1 MKREPRL
8 QFSDADLAEPK
19 LEKPIKR
26 VKKAEA
32 KADKAQAKIP
42 KKTVVKKER
51 GFDPTTGKVKTQ
63 LRFEEVDKK
72 KPPSKLTHAVQD
84 APVNFVLSQ
93 VHREVRQS
101 EDDNVG
107 VEAAHKVAQA
117 VESGGRLVQ
126 SAHRV
131 HQLKPY
137 RAAIRAEKK
146 LERANLDALQKKAEI
161 DSPTS
166 NPVSK
171 WQQKQAIKKQYAAAK
186 HNQAAQTTAKAAE
199 NTAKAAKKAAEKAE
213 KAGKYVWEHRRG
225 FAIAAAILLMLA
237 FLLNGLSSC
246 SVIMDGVGSGIAA
259 STYPSQDADML
270 GAEAQYCEME
280 AELQRYLD
288 TYESTHD
295 YDEYH
300 FDLDTIE
307 HDPYV
312 LISMITALHQGEW
325 TLDEVQGTL
334 QMLFDRQYILTE
346 DVVVE
351 TRYRTE
357 TDTWTDADG
366 NTHTE
371 TYRVPYDYYIC
382 NVKLENFNLSHVP
395 VYIMSQEQLSMYA
408 TYMSV
413 LGNRED
419 LFGDSPYVDKYI
431 TNPPA
436 DYDVNPEYL
445 NDEKFATLITEAEKY
460 LGYPYVWGGSNPD
473 TSFDCSGFVS
483 YVLTNSG
490 LVNTG
495 RLGAQGLYNIS
506 TPVSK
511 ANAQPGDLIFFVGTY
526 DTPGVSHV
534 GIYVGDGVMIHCGDP
549 IQYTSIN
556 SSYWQQHF
564 YAFGRPAY

>member
-19 LEKPIKR
+19 LEKTIKR
-26 VKKAEA
+26 VKKAAA

-51 GFDPTTGKVKTQ
+51 GFDPATGKVKTQ

-72 KPPSKLTHAVQD
+72 KPPSKLTHAVRD
-84 APVNFVLSQ
+84 APANFVLSQ

-107 VEAAHKVAQA
+107 VEAAHKVEQA

-126 SAHRV
+126 SAHRA

-186 HNQAAQTTAKAAE
+186 HNQTAQTTAKAAE

-246 SVIMDGVGSGIAA
+246 SVMMDGIGSGIAA

-270 GAEAQYCEME
+270 GAEAQYCAME

-445 NDEKFATLITEAEKY
+445 NDEKFAVLITEAEKY

>member
-51 GFDPTTGKVKTQ
+51 GFDPATGKVKTQ

-84 APVNFVLSQ
+84 TPANFVLSQ

-107 VEAAHKVAQA
+107 VEAAHKVEQA

-126 SAHRV
+126 SAHRA
-131 HQLKPY
+131 HQLKPF

-146 LERANLDALQKKAEI
+146 LEQANLDALQKKAEI

-246 SVIMDGVGSGIAA
+246 SVMMDGVGSGIAA

-270 GAEAQYCEME
+270 GAEAQYCAME

-288 TYESTHD
+288 TYESTRD

-366 NTHTE
+366 NTHTD
-371 TYRVPYDYYIC
+371 TYQVPYDYYIC
-382 NVKLENFNLSHVP
+382 TVTLENFNLSHVP
-395 VYIMSQEQLSMYA
+395 VYIMSEEQLGMYA
-408 TYMSV
+408 TYMAT
-413 LGNRED
+413 LGNRPD
-419 LFGDSPYVDKYI
+419 LFPGSGYIGKYVEGSY
-431 TNPPA
+431 T
-436 DYDVNPEYL
+436 DYDIPPEAL
-445 NDEKFATLITEAEKY
+445 DDEVFAAIIKEAEKY
-460 LGYPYVWGGSNPD
+460 LGYPYVWGGSSPS

-483 YVLTNSG
+483 WVINHSG
-490 LVNTG
+490 WDVG
-495 RLGAQGLYNIS
+495 RLGAQGLCNIC
-506 TPVSK
+506 TPVSS
-511 ANAQPGDLIFFVGTY
+511 ANVKPGDLVFFTGTY

-534 GIYVGDGVMIHCGDP
+534 GIYVGNNMMIHCGDP
-549 IQYTSIN
+549 ISYANLN
-556 SSYWQQHF
+556 SSYWQSHF
-564 YAFGRPAY
+564 YRYGRLP

>member
-26 VKKAEA
+26 VKKAAA

-51 GFDPTTGKVKTQ
+51 GFDSATGKVKTQ

-84 APVNFVLSQ
+84 APANFVLSQ

-107 VEAAHKVAQA
+107 VEAAHKVEQA

-126 SAHRV
+126 SAHRA

-137 RAAIRAEKK
+137 RAAIRAERK
-146 LERANLDALQKKAEI
+146 LEQANLDALQKKAEI

-186 HNQAAQTTAKAAE
+186 HNQAAQTTAKVAE
-199 NTAKAAKKAAEKAE
+199 NTAKTAKKAAEKAE
-213 KAGKYVWEHRRG
+213 EVGKYVWEHRRG

-270 GAEAQYCEME
+270 GAEAQYCAME

-366 NTHTE
+366 NTHTD
-371 TYRVPYDYYIC
+371 TYQVPYDYYIC
-382 NVKLENFNLSHVP
+382 TVTLENFNLSHVP
-395 VYIMSQEQLSMYA
+395 VYIMSEEQLGMYA
-408 TYMSV
+408 TYMAT
-413 LGNRED
+413 LGNRPD
-419 LFGDSPYVDKYI
+419 LFPGSGYIGKYVEGSY
-431 TNPPA
+431 T
-436 DYDVNPEYL
+436 DYDIPPEAL
-445 NDEKFATLITEAEKY
+445 DDEIFAAIIKEAEKY
-460 LGYPYVWGGSNPD
+460 LGYPYVWGGSSPS

-483 YVLTNSG
+483 WVINHSG
-490 LVNTG
+490 WDVG
-495 RLGAQGLYNIS
+495 RLGAQGLCNIC
-506 TPVSK
+506 TPVSS
-511 ANAQPGDLIFFVGTY
+511 ANVKPGDLVFFTGTY

-534 GIYVGDGVMIHCGDP
+534 GIYVGNNMMIHCGDP
-549 IQYTSIN
+549 ISYANLN
-556 SSYWQQHF
+556 SNYWQSHF
-564 YAFGRPAY
+564 YRYGRLP

>member
-51 GFDPTTGKVKTQ
+51 GFDPATGKVKTQ

-72 KPPSKLTHAVQD
+72 KPPSKLTHAVRD
-84 APVNFVLSQ
+84 APANFVLSQ

-107 VEAAHKVAQA
+107 VEAAHKVEQT

-126 SAHRV
+126 SAHRA

-246 SVIMDGVGSGIAA
+246 SVMMDGVGSGIAA

-312 LISMITALHQGEW
+312 LISIITALHQGEW

-366 NTHTE
+366 NTHTD
-371 TYRVPYDYYIC
+371 TYQVPYDYYIC
-382 NVKLENFNLSHVP
+382 TVTLENFNLSHVP
-395 VYIMSQEQLSMYA
+395 VYIMSEEQLGMYA
-408 TYMSV
+408 TYMAT
-413 LGNRED
+413 LGNRPD
-419 LFGDSPYVDKYI
+419 LFPGSGYIGKYVEGSY
-431 TNPPA
+431 T
-436 DYDVNPEYL
+436 DYDIPPEAL
-445 NDEKFATLITEAEKY
+445 DDEVFAAIIKEAEKY
-460 LGYPYVWGGSNPD
+460 LGYPYVWGGSSPS

-483 YVLTNSG
+483 WVINHSG
-490 LVNTG
+490 WDVG
-495 RLGAQGLYNIS
+495 RLGAQGLCNIC
-506 TPVSK
+506 TPVSS
-511 ANAQPGDLIFFVGTY
+511 ANVKPGDLVFFTGTY

-534 GIYVGDGVMIHCGDP
+534 GIYVGNNMMIHCGDP
-549 IQYTSIN
+549 ISYANLN
-556 SSYWQQHF
+556 SSYWQSHF
-564 YAFGRPAY
+564 YRYGRLP

>member
-26 VKKAEA
+26 VKKAEV

-42 KKTVVKKER
+42 KKPVAKKEL
-51 GFDPTTGKVKTQ
+51 GFNPATGKVKTQ

-84 APVNFVLSQ
+84 APANLILSQ
-93 VHREVRQS
+93 VHREIAQS

-107 VEAAHKVAQA
+107 VEAAHKMEEA

-126 SAHRV
+126 SAHRT

-146 LERANLDALQKKAEI
+146 LERANIDALQKKAEI

-259 STYPSQDADML
+259 STYPSQDTDML

-312 LISMITALHQGEW
+312 LISIITALHQGEW

-351 TRYRTE
+351 NRYRTE

-366 NTHTE
+366 NTHTD
-371 TYRVPYDYYIC
+371 TYQVPYDYYIC
-382 NVKLENFNLSHVP
+382 TVTLENFNLSHVP
-395 VYIMSQEQLSMYA
+395 VYIMSEEQFGMYA
-408 TYMSV
+408 TYMAT
-413 LGNRED
+413 LGNRPD
-419 LFGDSPYVDKYI
+419 LFPGSGYIGKYVEGSY
-431 TNPPA
+431 T
-436 DYDVNPEYL
+436 DYDIPPEAL
-445 NDEKFATLITEAEKY
+445 DDEVFAAIIKEAEKY
-460 LGYPYVWGGSNPD
+460 LGYPYVWGGSSPS

-483 YVLTNSG
+483 WVINHSG
-490 LVNTG
+490 WDVG
-495 RLGAQGLYNIS
+495 RLGAQGLCNIC
-506 TPVSK
+506 TPVSS
-511 ANAQPGDLIFFVGTY
+511 ANVKPGDLVFFTGTY

-534 GIYVGDGVMIHCGDP
+534 GIYVGNNMMIHCGDP
-549 IQYTSIN
+549 ISYANLN
-556 SSYWQQHF
+556 SNYWQSHF
-564 YAFGRPAY
+564 YRYGRLP

>member
-19 LEKPIKR
+19 LEKPIKQ
-26 VKKAEA
+26 VKKAAA

-51 GFDPTTGKVKTQ
+51 GFDPATGKVKTQ

-72 KPPSKLTHAVQD
+72 KPTSKLTHAVQD
-84 APVNFVLSQ
+84 APANFVLSQ

-107 VEAAHKVAQA
+107 VEAAHKVEQA

-126 SAHRV
+126 SAHRA

-146 LERANLDALQKKAEI
+146 LERANIDALQKKAEI
-161 DSPTS
+161 DRPTS

-270 GAEAQYCEME
+270 GAEAQYCAME

-346 DVVVE
+346 DVVAE

-366 NTHTE
+366 NTHTD
-371 TYRVPYDYYIC
+371 TYQVPYDYYIC
-382 NVKLENFNLSHVP
+382 TVTLENFNLSHVP
-395 VYIMSQEQLSMYA
+395 VYIMSEEQFGMYA
-408 TYMSV
+408 TYMAT
-413 LGNRED
+413 LGNRPD
-419 LFGDSPYVDKYI
+419 LFPGSGYIGKYVEGSY
-431 TNPPA
+431 T
-436 DYDVNPEYL
+436 DYDIPPEAL
-445 NDEKFATLITEAEKY
+445 DDEVFAAIIKEAEKY
-460 LGYPYVWGGSNPD
+460 LGYPYVWGGSSPS

-483 YVLTNSG
+483 WVINHSG
-490 LVNTG
+490 WDVG
-495 RLGAQGLYNIS
+495 RLGAQGLCNIC
-506 TPVSK
+506 TPVSS
-511 ANAQPGDLIFFVGTY
+511 ANVKPGDLVFFTGTY

-534 GIYVGDGVMIHCGDP
+534 GIYVGNNMMIHCGDP
-549 IQYTSIN
+549 ISYANLN
-556 SSYWQQHF
+556 SSYWQSHF
-564 YAFGRPAY
+564 YRYGRLP

>member
-51 GFDPTTGKVKTQ
+51 GFDPATGKVKTQ

-84 APVNFVLSQ
+84 APANLILSQ

-107 VEAAHKVAQA
+107 VEAAHKVEQA

-126 SAHRV
+126 SAHRA

-137 RAAIRAEKK
+137 RAAIRAERK
-146 LERANLDALQKKAEI
+146 LEQANLDALQKKAEI

-186 HNQAAQTTAKAAE
+186 HNQAAQTTAKVAE
-199 NTAKAAKKAAEKAE
+199 NTAKTAKKAAEKAE
-213 KAGKYVWEHRRG
+213 EVGKYVWEHRRG

-312 LISMITALHQGEW
+312 LISIITALHQGEW

-366 NTHTE
+366 NTHTD
-371 TYRVPYDYYIC
+371 TYQVPYDYYIC
-382 NVKLENFNLSHVP
+382 TVTLENFNLSHVP
-395 VYIMSQEQLSMYA
+395 VYIMSEEQLGMYA
-408 TYMSV
+408 TYMAT
-413 LGNRED
+413 LGNRPD
-419 LFGDSPYVDKYI
+419 LFPGSGYIGKYVEGSY
-431 TNPPA
+431 T
-436 DYDVNPEYL
+436 DYDIPPEAL
-445 NDEKFATLITEAEKY
+445 DDEVFAAIIKEAEKY
-460 LGYPYVWGGSNPD
+460 LGYPYVWGGSSPS

-483 YVLTNSG
+483 WVINHSG
-490 LVNTG
+490 WDVG
-495 RLGAQGLYNIS
+495 RLGAQGLCNICM
-506 TPVSK
+506 PVSS
-511 ANAQPGDLIFFVGTY
+511 ANVKPGDLVFFTGTY

-534 GIYVGDGVMIHCGDP
+534 GIYVGNNMMIHCGDP
-549 IQYTSIN
+549 ISYANLN
-556 SSYWQQHF
+556 SSYWQSHF
-564 YAFGRPAY
+564 YRYGRLP

>member
-51 GFDPTTGKVKTQ
+51 GFDPATGKVKTQ

-72 KPPSKLTHAVQD
+72 KSPSKLTHAVQD
-84 APVNFVLSQ
+84 TPANFVLSQ

-107 VEAAHKVAQA
+107 VEAAHKVEQA

-126 SAHRV
+126 SAHRA

-161 DSPTS
+161 DSPAS

-199 NTAKAAKKAAEKAE
+199 NTVKAAKKAAEKAE

-246 SVIMDGVGSGIAA
+246 SVMMDGVGSGIAA

-270 GAEAQYCEME
+270 GAEAQYCAME

-288 TYESTHD
+288 TYESTRD

-351 TRYRTE
+351 THYRTE

-366 NTHTE
+366 NTHTD
-371 TYRVPYDYYIC
+371 TYQVPYDYYIC
-382 NVKLENFNLSHVP
+382 TVTLENFNLSHVP
-395 VYIMSQEQLSMYA
+395 VYIMSEEQLGMYA
-408 TYMSV
+408 TYMAT
-413 LGNRED
+413 LGNRPD
-419 LFGDSPYVDKYI
+419 LFPGSGYIGKYVEGSY
-431 TNPPA
+431 T
-436 DYDVNPEYL
+436 DYDIPPEAL
-445 NDEKFATLITEAEKY
+445 DDEVFAAIIKEAEKY
-460 LGYPYVWGGSNPD
+460 LGYPYVWGGSSPS

-483 YVLTNSG
+483 WVINHSG
-490 LVNTG
+490 WDVG
-495 RLGAQGLYNIS
+495 RLGAQGLCNIC
-506 TPVSK
+506 TPVSS
-511 ANAQPGDLIFFVGTY
+511 ANVKPGDLVFFTGTY

-534 GIYVGDGVMIHCGDP
+534 GIYVGNNMMIHCGDP
-549 IQYTSIN
+549 ISYANLN
-556 SSYWQQHF
+556 SSYWQSHF
-564 YAFGRPAY
+564 YRYGRLP

>member
-8 QFSDADLAEPK
+8 QFSDANLAEPK

-32 KADKAQAKIP
+32 RADKAQAKIP

-51 GFDPTTGKVKTQ
+51 GFDPATGKVKTQ

-84 APVNFVLSQ
+84 APANFVLSQ

-107 VEAAHKVAQA
+107 VEAAHKVEQA

-126 SAHRV
+126 SAHRA

-199 NTAKAAKKAAEKAE
+199 NTARAAKKAAEKAE

-312 LISMITALHQGEW
+312 LISIITALHQGEW

-357 TDTWTDADG
+357 TDTWTDEDG
-366 NTHTE
+366 NTHTD
-371 TYRVPYDYYIC
+371 TYQVPYDYYIC
-382 NVKLENFNLSHVP
+382 TVTLENFNLSHVP
-395 VYIMSQEQLSMYA
+395 VYIMSEEQLGMYA
-408 TYMSV
+408 TYMAT
-413 LGNRED
+413 LGNRPD
-419 LFGDSPYVDKYI
+419 LFPGSDYIGKYVEGSY
-431 TNPPA
+431 T
-436 DYDVNPEYL
+436 DYDIPPEAL
-445 NDEKFATLITEAEKY
+445 DDEVFAAIIKEAEKY
-460 LGYPYVWGGSNPD
+460 LGYPYVWGGSSPS

-483 YVLTNSG
+483 WVINHSG
-490 LVNTG
+490 WDVG
-495 RLGAQGLYNIS
+495 RLGAQGLCNIC
-506 TPVSK
+506 TPVSS
-511 ANAQPGDLIFFVGTY
+511 ANVKPGDLVFFTGTY

-534 GIYVGDGVMIHCGDP
+534 GIYVGNNMMIHCGDP
-549 IQYTSIN
+549 ISYANLN
-556 SSYWQQHF
+556 SSYWQSHF
-564 YAFGRPAY
+564 YRYGRLP

>member
-26 VKKAEA
+26 VKKAAA

-51 GFDPTTGKVKTQ
+51 GFDPATGKVKTQ

-72 KPPSKLTHAVQD
+72 KPPSKLTHAVRD
-84 APVNFVLSQ
+84 APANFVLSQ

-107 VEAAHKVAQA
+107 VEAAHKVEQA

-126 SAHRV
+126 SAHRA

-246 SVIMDGVGSGIAA
+246 SVMMDGVGSGIAA

-280 AELQRYLD
+280 AELQCYLD

-312 LISMITALHQGEW
+312 LISIITALHQGEW

-366 NTHTE
+366 NTHTD
-371 TYRVPYDYYIC
+371 TYQVPYDYYIC
-382 NVKLENFNLSHVP
+382 TVTLENFNLSHVP
-395 VYIMSQEQLSMYA
+395 VYIMSEEQLGMYA
-408 TYMSV
+408 TYMAT
-413 LGNRED
+413 LGNRPD
-419 LFGDSPYVDKYI
+419 LFPGSGYIGKYVEGSY
-431 TNPPA
+431 T
-436 DYDVNPEYL
+436 DYDIPPEAL
-445 NDEKFATLITEAEKY
+445 DDEVFAAIIKEAEKY
-460 LGYPYVWGGSNPD
+460 LGYPYVWGGSSPS

-483 YVLTNSG
+483 WVINHSG
-490 LVNTG
+490 WDVG
-495 RLGAQGLYNIS
+495 RLGAQGLCNIC
-506 TPVSK
+506 TPVSS
-511 ANAQPGDLIFFVGTY
+511 ANVKPGDLVFFTGTY

-534 GIYVGDGVMIHCGDP
+534 GIYVGNNMMIHCGDP
-549 IQYTSIN
+549 ISYANLN
-556 SSYWQQHF
+556 SNYWQSHF
-564 YAFGRPAY
+564 YRYGRLP

>member
-51 GFDPTTGKVKTQ
+51 GFDPATGKVKTQ

-84 APVNFVLSQ
+84 APANLILSQ

-107 VEAAHKVAQA
+107 VEAAHKVEQA

-126 SAHRV
+126 SAHRA

-246 SVIMDGVGSGIAA
+246 SVMMDGVGSGIAA

-270 GAEAQYCEME
+270 GAEAQYCAME

-312 LISMITALHQGEW
+312 LISIITALHQGEW

-334 QMLFDRQYILTE
+334 QMLFDRQYILAE

-366 NTHTE
+366 NTHTD
-371 TYRVPYDYYIC
+371 TYQVPYDYYIC
-382 NVKLENFNLSHVP
+382 TVTLENFNLSHVP
-395 VYIMSQEQLSMYA
+395 VYIMSEEQLGMYA
-408 TYMSV
+408 TYMAT
-413 LGNRED
+413 LGNRPD
-419 LFGDSPYVDKYI
+419 LFPGSGYIGKYVEGSY
-431 TNPPA
+431 T
-436 DYDVNPEYL
+436 DYDIPPEAL
-445 NDEKFATLITEAEKY
+445 DDEVFAAIIKEAEKY
-460 LGYPYVWGGSNPD
+460 LGYPYVWGGSSPS

-483 YVLTNSG
+483 WVINHSG
-490 LVNTG
+490 WDVG
-495 RLGAQGLYNIS
+495 RLGAQGLCNIC
-506 TPVSK
+506 TPVSS
-511 ANAQPGDLIFFVGTY
+511 ANVKPGDLVFFTGTY

-534 GIYVGDGVMIHCGDP
+534 GIYVGNNMMIHCGDP
-549 IQYTSIN
+549 ISYANLN
-556 SSYWQQHF
+556 SNYWQSHF
-564 YAFGRPAY
+564 YRYGRLP

>member
-51 GFDPTTGKVKTQ
+51 GFDPATGKVKTQ

-84 APVNFVLSQ
+84 APANFVLSQ

-107 VEAAHKVAQA
+107 VEAAHKMEQA
-117 VESGGRLVQ
+117 VEGGGRLVQ
-126 SAHRV
+126 SAHRA

-199 NTAKAAKKAAEKAE
+199 NTVKAAKKAAEKAE

-366 NTHTE
+366 NTHTD
-371 TYRVPYDYYIC
+371 TYQVPYDYYIC
-382 NVKLENFNLSHVP
+382 TVTLENFNLSHVP
-395 VYIMSQEQLSMYA
+395 VYIMSEEQLGMYA
-408 TYMSV
+408 TYMAT
-413 LGNRED
+413 LGNRPD
-419 LFGDSPYVDKYI
+419 LFPGSGYIGKYVEGSY
-431 TNPPA
+431 T
-436 DYDVNPEYL
+436 DYDIPPEAL
-445 NDEKFATLITEAEKY
+445 DDEVFAAIIKEAEKY
-460 LGYPYVWGGSNPD
+460 LGYPYVWGGSSPS

-483 YVLTNSG
+483 WVINHSG
-490 LVNTG
+490 WDVG
-495 RLGAQGLYNIS
+495 RLGAQGLCNIC
-506 TPVSK
+506 TPVPS
-511 ANAQPGDLIFFVGTY
+511 ANVKPGDLVFFTGTY

-534 GIYVGDGVMIHCGDP
+534 GIYVGNNMMIHCGDP
-549 IQYTSIN
+549 ISYTNLN
-556 SSYWQQHF
+556 SSYWQSHF
-564 YAFGRPAY
+564 YRYGRLP

>member
-19 LEKPIKR
+19 LEKPIKQ
-26 VKKAEA
+26 VKKAAA

-51 GFDPTTGKVKTQ
+51 GFDPATGKVKTE

-84 APVNFVLSQ
+84 APANFVLSQ

-107 VEAAHKVAQA
+107 VEAAHKVEQA

-126 SAHRV
+126 SAHRA

-270 GAEAQYCEME
+270 GAETQYCEME
-280 AELQRYLD
+280 AELQCYLD

-312 LISMITALHQGEW
+312 LISIITALHQGEW
-325 TLDEVQGTL
+325 TLDEVHGTL

-366 NTHTE
+366 NTHTD
-371 TYRVPYDYYIC
+371 TYQVPYDYYIC
-382 NVKLENFNLSHVP
+382 TVTLENFNLSHVP
-395 VYIMSQEQLSMYA
+395 VYIMSEEQLGMYA
-408 TYMSV
+408 TYMAT
-413 LGNRED
+413 LGNRPD
-419 LFGDSPYVDKYI
+419 LFPGSGYIGKYVEGSY
-431 TNPPA
+431 T
-436 DYDVNPEYL
+436 DYDIPPEAL
-445 NDEKFATLITEAEKY
+445 DDEVFAAIIKEAEKY
-460 LGYPYVWGGSNPD
+460 LGYPYVWGGSSPS

-483 YVLTNSG
+483 WVINHSG
-490 LVNTG
+490 WDVG
-495 RLGAQGLYNIS
+495 RLGAQGLCNIC
-506 TPVSK
+506 TPVSS
-511 ANAQPGDLIFFVGTY
+511 ANVKPGDLVFFTGTY

-534 GIYVGDGVMIHCGDP
+534 GIYVGNNMMIHCGDP
-549 IQYTSIN
+549 ISYANLN
-556 SSYWQQHF
+556 SNYWQSHF
-564 YAFGRPAY
+564 YRYGRLP

>member
-42 KKTVVKKER
+42 KKTMVKKER
-51 GFDPTTGKVKTQ
+51 GFDPATGKVKTQ

-84 APVNFVLSQ
+84 APANLILSQ

-107 VEAAHKVAQA
+107 VEAAHKVEQA

-126 SAHRV
+126 SANRA

-146 LERANLDALQKKAEI
+146 LERANLDALQKNAEI

-288 TYESTHD
+288 TYESTHN

-312 LISMITALHQGEW
+312 LISIITALHQGEW

-366 NTHTE
+366 NTHTD
-371 TYRVPYDYYIC
+371 TYQVPYDYYIC
-382 NVKLENFNLSHVP
+382 TVTLENFNLSHVP
-395 VYIMSQEQLSMYA
+395 VYIMSEEQLGMYA
-408 TYMSV
+408 TYMAT
-413 LGNRED
+413 LGNRPD
-419 LFGDSPYVDKYI
+419 LFPGSGYIGKYVEGSY
-431 TNPPA
+431 T
-436 DYDVNPEYL
+436 DYDIPPEAL
-445 NDEKFATLITEAEKY
+445 DDEVFDAIIKEAEKY
-460 LGYPYVWGGSNPD
+460 LGYPYVWGGSSPS

-483 YVLTNSG
+483 WVINHSG
-490 LVNTG
+490 WDVG
-495 RLGAQGLYNIS
+495 RLGAQGLCNIC
-506 TPVSK
+506 TPVSS
-511 ANAQPGDLIFFVGTY
+511 ANVKPGDLVFFTGTY

-534 GIYVGDGVMIHCGDP
+534 GIYVGNNMMIHCGDP
-549 IQYTSIN
+549 ISYANLN
-556 SSYWQQHF
+556 SSYWQSHF
-564 YAFGRPAY
+564 YRYGRLP

>member
-51 GFDPTTGKVKTQ
+51 GFDPATGKVKTQ

-84 APVNFVLSQ
+84 APANLVLSQ

-107 VEAAHKVAQA
+107 VEAAHKVEQA

-126 SAHRV
+126 SAHRA

-270 GAEAQYCEME
+270 SAEAQYCAME
-280 AELQRYLD
+280 AELQHYLD

-312 LISMITALHQGEW
+312 LISIITALHQGEW

-351 TRYRTE
+351 THYRTE

-366 NTHTE
+366 NTHTD
-371 TYRVPYDYYIC
+371 TYQVPYDYYIC
-382 NVKLENFNLSHVP
+382 TVTLENFNLSHVP
-395 VYIMSQEQLSMYA
+395 VYIMSEEQLGMYA
-408 TYMSV
+408 TYMAT
-413 LGNRED
+413 LGNRPD
-419 LFGDSPYVDKYI
+419 LFPGSGYIGKYVEGSY
-431 TNPPA
+431 T
-436 DYDVNPEYL
+436 DYDIPPEVL
-445 NDEKFATLITEAEKY
+445 DDEVFAAIIKEAEKY
-460 LGYPYVWGGSNPD
+460 LGYPYVWGGSSPS

-483 YVLTNSG
+483 WVINHSG
-490 LVNTG
+490 WDVG
-495 RLGAQGLYNIS
+495 RLGAQGLCNIC
-506 TPVSK
+506 TPVPS
-511 ANAQPGDLIFFVGTY
+511 ANVKPGDLVFFTGTY

-534 GIYVGDGVMIHCGDP
+534 GIYVGNNMMIHCGDP
-549 IQYTSIN
+549 ISYANLN
-556 SSYWQQHF
+556 SNYWQSHF
-564 YAFGRPAY
+564 YRYGRLP

>member
-26 VKKAEA
+26 VKKAAA

-51 GFDPTTGKVKTQ
+51 GFDSATGKVKTQ

-84 APVNFVLSQ
+84 APANLILSQ

-107 VEAAHKVAQA
+107 VEAAHKVEQA

-126 SAHRV
+126 SAHRA

-259 STYPSQDADML
+259 STYPSQDTDML

-366 NTHTE
+366 NTHTD
-371 TYRVPYDYYIC
+371 TYQVPYDYYIC
-382 NVKLENFNLSHVP
+382 TVTLENFNLSHVP
-395 VYIMSQEQLSMYA
+395 VYIMSEEQLGMYA
-408 TYMSV
+408 TYMAT
-413 LGNRED
+413 LGNRPD
-419 LFGDSPYVDKYI
+419 LFPGSGYIGKYVEGSY
-431 TNPPA
+431 T
-436 DYDVNPEYL
+436 DYDIPPEAL
-445 NDEKFATLITEAEKY
+445 DDEVFAAIIKEAEKY
-460 LGYPYVWGGSNPD
+460 LGYPYVWGGSSPS

-483 YVLTNSG
+483 WVINHSG
-490 LVNTG
+490 WDVG
-495 RLGAQGLYNIS
+495 RLGAQGLCNIC
-506 TPVSK
+506 TPVSS
-511 ANAQPGDLIFFVGTY
+511 ANVKPGDLVFFTGTY

-534 GIYVGDGVMIHCGDP
+534 GIYVGNNIMIHCGDP
-549 IQYTSIN
+549 ISYANLN
-556 SSYWQQHF
+556 SNYWQSHF
-564 YAFGRPAY
+564 YRYGRLP

>member
-51 GFDPTTGKVKTQ
+51 GFDPATGKVKTQ

-72 KPPSKLTHAVQD
+72 KPPSKLTHAVRD
-84 APVNFVLSQ
+84 APANLVLSQ
-93 VHREVRQS
+93 VHREVAQS

-107 VEAAHKVAQA
+107 VEAAHKVEQT

-126 SAHRV
+126 SAHRA

-137 RAAIRAEKK
+137 RAAIRAERK
-146 LERANLDALQKKAEI
+146 LERANIDALQKKAEI

-366 NTHTE
+366 NTHTD
-371 TYRVPYDYYIC
+371 TYQVPYDYYIC
-382 NVKLENFNLSHVP
+382 TVTLENFNLSHVP
-395 VYIMSQEQLSMYA
+395 VYIMSEEQLGMYA
-408 TYMSV
+408 TYMAT
-413 LGNRED
+413 LGNRPD
-419 LFGDSPYVDKYI
+419 LFPGSGYIGKYVEGSY
-431 TNPPA
+431 T
-436 DYDVNPEYL
+436 DYDIPPEAL
-445 NDEKFATLITEAEKY
+445 DDETFATIIKEAEKY
-460 LGYPYVWGGSNPD
+460 LGYPYVWGGSSPS

-483 YVLTNSG
+483 WVINHSG
-490 LVNTG
+490 WDVG
-495 RLGAQGLYNIS
+495 RLGAQGLCNIC
-506 TPVSK
+506 TPVSS
-511 ANAQPGDLIFFVGTY
+511 ANVKPGDLVFFTGTY

-534 GIYVGDGVMIHCGDP
+534 GIYVGNNMMIHCGDP
-549 IQYTSIN
+549 ISYANLN
-556 SSYWQQHF
+556 SS
-564 YAFGRPAY
+564 

>member
-26 VKKAEA
+26 VKKAAA

-51 GFDPTTGKVKTQ
+51 GFDPATGKVKTQ

-84 APVNFVLSQ
+84 APANLILSQ

-107 VEAAHKVAQA
+107 VEAAHKVEQA

-126 SAHRV
+126 SAHRA

-137 RAAIRAEKK
+137 RAAIRAERK
-146 LERANLDALQKKAEI
+146 LEQANLDALQKKAEI

-186 HNQAAQTTAKAAE
+186 HNQAAQTTAKVAE
-199 NTAKAAKKAAEKAE
+199 NTAKTAKKAAEKAE
-213 KAGKYVWEHRRG
+213 EVGKYVWEHRRG

-366 NTHTE
+366 NTHTD
-371 TYRVPYDYYIC
+371 TYQVPYDYYIC
-382 NVKLENFNLSHVP
+382 TVTLENFNLSHVP
-395 VYIMSQEQLSMYA
+395 VYIMSEEQLGMYA
-408 TYMSV
+408 TYMAT
-413 LGNRED
+413 LGNRPD
-419 LFGDSPYVDKYI
+419 LFPGSGYIGKYVEGSY
-431 TNPPA
+431 T
-436 DYDVNPEYL
+436 DYDIPPEAL
-445 NDEKFATLITEAEKY
+445 DDEVFAAIIKEAEKY
-460 LGYPYVWGGSNPD
+460 LGYPYVWGGSSPS

-483 YVLTNSG
+483 WVINHSG
-490 LVNTG
+490 WDVG
-495 RLGAQGLYNIS
+495 RLGAQGLCNIC
-506 TPVSK
+506 TPVSS
-511 ANAQPGDLIFFVGTY
+511 ANVKPGDLVFFTGTY

-534 GIYVGDGVMIHCGDP
+534 GIYVGNNMMIHCGDP
-549 IQYTSIN
+549 ISYANLN
-556 SSYWQQHF
+556 SNYWQSHF
-564 YAFGRPAY
+564 YRYGRLP

>member
-51 GFDPTTGKVKTQ
+51 GFDPATGKVKTQ

-84 APVNFVLSQ
+84 APASFVLSQ

-107 VEAAHKVAQA
+107 VEAAHKVEQA

-126 SAHRV
+126 SAHRA

-366 NTHTE
+366 NTHTD
-371 TYRVPYDYYIC
+371 TYQVPYDYYIC
-382 NVKLENFNLSHVP
+382 TVTLENFNLSHVP
-395 VYIMSQEQLSMYA
+395 VYIMSEEQLGMYA
-408 TYMSV
+408 TYMAT
-413 LGNRED
+413 LGNRPD
-419 LFGDSPYVDKYI
+419 LFPSSGYIGKYVEGSY
-431 TNPPA
+431 T
-436 DYDVNPEYL
+436 DYDIPPEAL
-445 NDEKFATLITEAEKY
+445 DDEVFAAIIKEAEKY
-460 LGYPYVWGGSNPD
+460 LGYPYVWGGSSPS

-483 YVLTNSG
+483 WVINHSG
-490 LVNTG
+490 WDVG
-495 RLGAQGLYNIS
+495 RLGAQGLCNIC
-506 TPVSK
+506 TPVSS
-511 ANAQPGDLIFFVGTY
+511 ANVKPGDLVFFTGTY

-534 GIYVGDGVMIHCGDP
+534 GIYVGNNMMIHCGDP
-549 IQYTSIN
+549 ISYANLN
-556 SSYWQQHF
+556 SSYWQSHF
-564 YAFGRPAY
+564 YRYGRLP

>member
-32 KADKAQAKIP
+32 KADKAQEKIP

-51 GFDPTTGKVKTQ
+51 GFDPATGKVKTQ

-84 APVNFVLSQ
+84 APANLILSQ

-107 VEAAHKVAQA
+107 VEAAHKVEQA

-126 SAHRV
+126 SANRA

-146 LERANLDALQKKAEI
+146 LERANLDALQKNAEI

-288 TYESTHD
+288 TYESTHN

-366 NTHTE
+366 NTHTD
-371 TYRVPYDYYIC
+371 TYQVPYDYYIC
-382 NVKLENFNLSHVP
+382 TVTLENFNLSHVP
-395 VYIMSQEQLSMYA
+395 VYIMSEEQLGMYA
-408 TYMSV
+408 TYMAT
-413 LGNRED
+413 LGNRPD
-419 LFGDSPYVDKYI
+419 LFPGSGYIGKYVEGSY
-431 TNPPA
+431 T
-436 DYDVNPEYL
+436 DYDIPPEAL
-445 NDEKFATLITEAEKY
+445 DDEVFAAIIKEAEKY
-460 LGYPYVWGGSNPD
+460 LGYPYVWGGSSPS

-483 YVLTNSG
+483 WVINHSG
-490 LVNTG
+490 WDVG
-495 RLGAQGLYNIS
+495 RLGAQGLCNIC
-506 TPVSK
+506 TPVSS
-511 ANAQPGDLIFFVGTY
+511 ANVKPGDLVFFTGTY

-534 GIYVGDGVMIHCGDP
+534 GIYVGNNMMIHCGDP
-549 IQYTSIN
+549 ISYANLN
-556 SSYWQQHF
+556 SNYWQSHF
-564 YAFGRPAY
+564 YRYGRLP

>member
-51 GFDPTTGKVKTQ
+51 GFDPATGKVKTQ

-84 APVNFVLSQ
+84 APANFVLSQ

-107 VEAAHKVAQA
+107 VEAAHKVEQA

-126 SAHRV
+126 SAHRA

-270 GAEAQYCEME
+270 GAETQYCEME

-366 NTHTE
+366 NTHTD
-371 TYRVPYDYYIC
+371 TYQVPYDYYIC
-382 NVKLENFNLSHVP
+382 TVTLENFNLSHVP
-395 VYIMSQEQLSMYA
+395 VYIMSEEQLGMYA
-408 TYMSV
+408 TYMAT
-413 LGNRED
+413 LGNRPD
-419 LFGDSPYVDKYI
+419 LFPGSGYIGKYVEGSYTDYAI
-431 TNPPA
+431 PPEA
-436 DYDVNPEYL
+436 LD
-445 NDEKFATLITEAEKY
+445 DEVFAAIIKEAEKY
-460 LGYPYVWGGSNPD
+460 LGYPYVWGGSSPS

-483 YVLTNSG
+483 WVINHSG
-490 LVNTG
+490 WDVG
-495 RLGAQGLYNIS
+495 RLGAQGLCNIC
-506 TPVSK
+506 TPVPS
-511 ANAQPGDLIFFVGTY
+511 ANVKPGDLVFFTGTY

-534 GIYVGDGVMIHCGDP
+534 GIYVGNNMMIHCGDP
-549 IQYTSIN
+549 ISYANLN
-556 SSYWQQHF
+556 SSYWQSHF
-564 YAFGRPAY
+564 YRYGRLP

>member
-51 GFDPTTGKVKTQ
+51 GFDPATGKVKTQ

-84 APVNFVLSQ
+84 APANLILSQ

-107 VEAAHKVAQA
+107 VEAAHKVEQA

-126 SAHRV
+126 SAHRA

-137 RAAIRAEKK
+137 RAAIRAERK
-146 LERANLDALQKKAEI
+146 LEQANLDALQKKAEI

-186 HNQAAQTTAKAAE
+186 HNQAAQTTAKVAE
-199 NTAKAAKKAAEKAE
+199 NTAKTAKKAAEKAE
-213 KAGKYVWEHRRG
+213 EVGKYVWEHRRG

-270 GAEAQYCEME
+270 SAEAQYCAME
-280 AELQRYLD
+280 AELQHYLD

-366 NTHTE
+366 NTHTD
-371 TYRVPYDYYIC
+371 TYQVPYDYYIC
-382 NVKLENFNLSHVP
+382 TVTLENFNLSHVP
-395 VYIMSQEQLSMYA
+395 VYIMSEEQLGMYA
-408 TYMSV
+408 TYMAT
-413 LGNRED
+413 LGNRPD
-419 LFGDSPYVDKYI
+419 LFPGSGYIGKYVEGSY
-431 TNPPA
+431 T
-436 DYDVNPEYL
+436 DYDIPPEAL
-445 NDEKFATLITEAEKY
+445 DDEVFAAIIKEAEKY
-460 LGYPYVWGGSNPD
+460 LGYPYVWGGSSPS

-483 YVLTNSG
+483 WVINHSG
-490 LVNTG
+490 WDVG
-495 RLGAQGLYNIS
+495 RLGAQGLCNIC
-506 TPVSK
+506 TPVPS
-511 ANAQPGDLIFFVGTY
+511 ANVKPGDLVFFTGTY

-534 GIYVGDGVMIHCGDP
+534 GIYVGNNMMIHCGDP
-549 IQYTSIN
+549 ISYANLN
-556 SSYWQQHF
+556 SSYWQSHF
-564 YAFGRPAY
+564 YRYGRLP

>member
-26 VKKAEA
+26 VKKAA
-32 KADKAQAKIP
+32 ARADKAQAKIP

-51 GFDPTTGKVKTQ
+51 GFDPATGKVKTQ

-84 APVNFVLSQ
+84 APANFVLSQ

-107 VEAAHKVAQA
+107 VEAAHKIEQA

-126 SAHRV
+126 SAHRA

-259 STYPSQDADML
+259 STYPSQDTDML

-312 LISMITALHQGEW
+312 LISIITALHQGEW

-366 NTHTE
+366 NTHTD
-371 TYRVPYDYYIC
+371 TYQVPYDYYIC
-382 NVKLENFNLSHVP
+382 TVTLENFNLSHVP
-395 VYIMSQEQLSMYA
+395 VYIMSEEQLGMYA
-408 TYMSV
+408 TYMAT
-413 LGNRED
+413 LGNRPD
-419 LFGDSPYVDKYI
+419 LFPGSGYIGKYVEGSY
-431 TNPPA
+431 T
-436 DYDVNPEYL
+436 DYDIPPEAL
-445 NDEKFATLITEAEKY
+445 DDEVFAAIIKEAEKY
-460 LGYPYVWGGSNPD
+460 LGYPYVWGGSSPS

-483 YVLTNSG
+483 WVINHSG
-490 LVNTG
+490 WDVG
-495 RLGAQGLYNIS
+495 RLGAQGLCNIC
-506 TPVSK
+506 TPVPS
-511 ANAQPGDLIFFVGTY
+511 ANVKPGDLVFFTGTY

-534 GIYVGDGVMIHCGDP
+534 GIYVGNNMMIHCGDP
-549 IQYTSIN
+549 ISYANLN
-556 SSYWQQHF
+556 SSYWQSHF
-564 YAFGRPAY
+564 YRYGRLP

>member
-26 VKKAEA
+26 VKKAA
-32 KADKAQAKIP
+32 ARADKAQAKIP

-51 GFDPTTGKVKTQ
+51 GFDPATGKVKTQ

-72 KPPSKLTHAVQD
+72 KPTSKLTHAVQD
-84 APVNFVLSQ
+84 APANFVLSQ

-107 VEAAHKVAQA
+107 VEAAHKVEQA

-126 SAHRV
+126 SAHRA

-137 RAAIRAEKK
+137 RAAIRAERK
-146 LERANLDALQKKAEI
+146 LEQANLDALQKKAEI

-199 NTAKAAKKAAEKAE
+199 NTVKAAKKAAEKAE

-246 SVIMDGVGSGIAA
+246 SVMMDGVGSGIAA
-259 STYPSQDADML
+259 STYPSQDTDML

-312 LISMITALHQGEW
+312 LISIITALHQGEW

-366 NTHTE
+366 NTHTD
-371 TYRVPYDYYIC
+371 TYQVPYDYYIC
-382 NVKLENFNLSHVP
+382 TVTLENFNLSHVP
-395 VYIMSQEQLSMYA
+395 VYIMSEEQLGMYA
-408 TYMSV
+408 TYMAT
-413 LGNRED
+413 LGNRPD
-419 LFGDSPYVDKYI
+419 LFPGSGYIGKYVEGSY
-431 TNPPA
+431 T
-436 DYDVNPEYL
+436 DYDIPPEAL
-445 NDEKFATLITEAEKY
+445 DDEVFAAIIKEAEKY
-460 LGYPYVWGGSNPD
+460 LGYPYVWGGSSPF

-483 YVLTNSG
+483 WVINHSG
-490 LVNTG
+490 WDVG
-495 RLGAQGLYNIS
+495 RLGAQGLCNIC
-506 TPVSK
+506 TPVSS
-511 ANAQPGDLIFFVGTY
+511 ANVKPGDLVFFTGTY

-534 GIYVGDGVMIHCGDP
+534 GIYVGNNMMIHCGDP
-549 IQYTSIN
+549 ISYANLN
-556 SSYWQQHF
+556 SSYWQSHF
-564 YAFGRPAY
+564 YRYGRLP

>member
-51 GFDPTTGKVKTQ
+51 GFDPATGKVKTQ

-84 APVNFVLSQ
+84 APANFVLSQ

-107 VEAAHKVAQA
+107 VEAAHKVEQA

-126 SAHRV
+126 SAHRA

-137 RAAIRAEKK
+137 RAAIRAERK
-146 LERANLDALQKKAEI
+146 LEQANLDALQKKAEI

-312 LISMITALHQGEW
+312 LISIITALHQGEW

-366 NTHTE
+366 NTHTD
-371 TYRVPYDYYIC
+371 TYQVPYDYYIC
-382 NVKLENFNLSHVP
+382 TVTLENFNLSHVP
-395 VYIMSQEQLSMYA
+395 VYIMSEEQLGMYA
-408 TYMSV
+408 TYMAT
-413 LGNRED
+413 LGNRPD
-419 LFGDSPYVDKYI
+419 LFPGSGYIGKYVEGSY
-431 TNPPA
+431 T
-436 DYDVNPEYL
+436 DYDIPPEAL
-445 NDEKFATLITEAEKY
+445 DDEVFAAIIKEAEKY
-460 LGYPYVWGGSNPD
+460 LGYPYVWGGSSPS

-483 YVLTNSG
+483 WVINHSG
-490 LVNTG
+490 WDVG
-495 RLGAQGLYNIS
+495 RLGAQGLCNIC
-506 TPVSK
+506 TPVSS
-511 ANAQPGDLIFFVGTY
+511 ANVKPGDLVFFTGTY

-534 GIYVGDGVMIHCGDP
+534 GIYVGNNMMIHCGDP
-549 IQYTSIN
+549 ISYANLN
-556 SSYWQQHF
+556 SSYWQSHF
-564 YAFGRPAY
+564 YRYGRLP

>member
-8 QFSDADLAEPK
+8 QFSDAVLAEPK

-51 GFDPTTGKVKTQ
+51 GFDPATGKVKTQ

-84 APVNFVLSQ
+84 APANFVLSQ

-107 VEAAHKVAQA
+107 VEAAHKVEQA

-126 SAHRV
+126 SAHRA

-288 TYESTHD
+288 TYESTHN

-366 NTHTE
+366 NTHTD
-371 TYRVPYDYYIC
+371 TYQVPYDYYIC
-382 NVKLENFNLSHVP
+382 TITLENFNLSHVP
-395 VYIMSQEQLSMYA
+395 VYIMSEEQLGMYA
-408 TYMSV
+408 TYMAT
-413 LGNRED
+413 LGNRPD
-419 LFGDSPYVDKYI
+419 LFPGSGYIGKYVEGSY
-431 TNPPA
+431 T
-436 DYDVNPEYL
+436 DYDIPPEAL
-445 NDEKFATLITEAEKY
+445 DDEVFAAIIKEAEKY
-460 LGYPYVWGGSNPD
+460 LGYPYVWGGSSPS

-483 YVLTNSG
+483 WVINHSG
-490 LVNTG
+490 WDVG
-495 RLGAQGLYNIS
+495 RLGAQGLCNIC
-506 TPVSK
+506 TPVSS
-511 ANAQPGDLIFFVGTY
+511 ANVKPGDLVFFTGTY

-534 GIYVGDGVMIHCGDP
+534 GIYVGNNMMIHCGDP
-549 IQYTSIN
+549 ISYANLN
-556 SSYWQQHF
+556 SSYWQSHF
-564 YAFGRPAY
+564 YRYGRLP

>member
-26 VKKAEA
+26 VKKAA
-32 KADKAQAKIP
+32 ARADKAQAKIP

-51 GFDPTTGKVKTQ
+51 GFDPATGKVKTQ

-84 APVNFVLSQ
+84 APANFVLSQ

-107 VEAAHKVAQA
+107 VEAAHKVEQA

-126 SAHRV
+126 SAHRA

-137 RAAIRAEKK
+137 RAAIRAERK
-146 LERANLDALQKKAEI
+146 LEQANLDALQKKAEI

-199 NTAKAAKKAAEKAE
+199 KAE

-225 FAIAAAILLMLA
+225 FAIAAAILLTLA

-246 SVIMDGVGSGIAA
+246 SVMMDGVGSGIAA

-270 GAEAQYCEME
+270 GAEAQYCAME
-280 AELQRYLD
+280 AELQRYLN

-312 LISMITALHQGEW
+312 LISIITALHQGEW

-366 NTHTE
+366 NTHTD
-371 TYRVPYDYYIC
+371 TYQVPYDYYIC
-382 NVKLENFNLSHVP
+382 TVTLENFNLSHVP
-395 VYIMSQEQLSMYA
+395 VYIMSEEQLGMYA
-408 TYMSV
+408 TYMAT
-413 LGNRED
+413 LGNRPD
-419 LFGDSPYVDKYI
+419 LFPGSGYIGKYVEGSY
-431 TNPPA
+431 T
-436 DYDVNPEYL
+436 DYDIPPEAL
-445 NDEKFATLITEAEKY
+445 DDEVFAAIIKEAEKY
-460 LGYPYVWGGSNPD
+460 LGYPYVWGGSSPS

-483 YVLTNSG
+483 WVINHSG
-490 LVNTG
+490 WDVG
-495 RLGAQGLYNIS
+495 RLGAQGLCNIC
-506 TPVSK
+506 TPVSS
-511 ANAQPGDLIFFVGTY
+511 ANVKPGDLVFFTGTY

-534 GIYVGDGVMIHCGDP
+534 GIYVGNNMMIHCGDP
-549 IQYTSIN
+549 ISYANLN
-556 SSYWQQHF
+556 SSYWQSHF
-564 YAFGRPAY
+564 YRYGRLP

>member
-8 QFSDADLAEPK
+8 QFSDANLAEPK

-51 GFDPTTGKVKTQ
+51 GFDPATGKVKTQ

-72 KPPSKLTHAVQD
+72 KPPSKLTHAVRD
-84 APVNFVLSQ
+84 APANFVLSQ

-107 VEAAHKVAQA
+107 VEAAHKVEQA

-126 SAHRV
+126 SAHRA

-146 LERANLDALQKKAEI
+146 LERANLDALQKKTEI

-166 NPVSK
+166 DPVSK

-366 NTHTE
+366 NTHTD
-371 TYRVPYDYYIC
+371 TYQVPYDYYIC
-382 NVKLENFNLSHVP
+382 TVTLENFNLSHVP
-395 VYIMSQEQLSMYA
+395 VYIMSEEQLGMYA
-408 TYMSV
+408 TYMAT
-413 LGNRED
+413 LGNRPD
-419 LFGDSPYVDKYI
+419 LFPGSGYIGKYVEGSY
-431 TNPPA
+431 T
-436 DYDVNPEYL
+436 DYDIPPEAL
-445 NDEKFATLITEAEKY
+445 DDEVFAAIIKEAEKY
-460 LGYPYVWGGSNPD
+460 LGYPYVWGGSSPS

-483 YVLTNSG
+483 WVINHSG
-490 LVNTG
+490 WDVG
-495 RLGAQGLYNIS
+495 RLGAQGLCNIC
-506 TPVSK
+506 TPVSS
-511 ANAQPGDLIFFVGTY
+511 ANVKPGDLVFFTGTY

-534 GIYVGDGVMIHCGDP
+534 GIYVGNNMMIHCGDP
-549 IQYTSIN
+549 ISYANLN
-556 SSYWQQHF
+556 SSYWQSHF
-564 YAFGRPAY
+564 YRYGRLP

>member
-51 GFDPTTGKVKTQ
+51 GFDPATGKVKTQ

-84 APVNFVLSQ
+84 APANFILSQ

-107 VEAAHKVAQA
+107 VEAAHKVEQT

-126 SAHRV
+126 SAHRA

-137 RAAIRAEKK
+137 RAAIRAERK
-146 LERANLDALQKKAEI
+146 LERANIDALQKKAEI

-351 TRYRTE
+351 NRYRTE

-366 NTHTE
+366 NTHTD
-371 TYRVPYDYYIC
+371 TYQVPYDYYIC
-382 NVKLENFNLSHVP
+382 TVTLENFNLSHVP
-395 VYIMSQEQLSMYA
+395 VYIMSEEQLGMYA
-408 TYMSV
+408 TYMAT
-413 LGNRED
+413 LGNRPD
-419 LFGDSPYVDKYI
+419 LFPGSGYIGKYVEGSY
-431 TNPPA
+431 T
-436 DYDVNPEYL
+436 DYDIPPEAL
-445 NDEKFATLITEAEKY
+445 DDEVFAAIIKEAEKY
-460 LGYPYVWGGSNPD
+460 LGYPYVWGGSSPS

-483 YVLTNSG
+483 WVINHSG
-490 LVNTG
+490 WDVG
-495 RLGAQGLYNIS
+495 RLGAQGLCNIC
-506 TPVSK
+506 TPVSS
-511 ANAQPGDLIFFVGTY
+511 ANVKPGDLVFFTGTY

-534 GIYVGDGVMIHCGDP
+534 GIYVGNNMMIHCGDP
-549 IQYTSIN
+549 ISYANLN
-556 SSYWQQHF
+556 SNYWQSHF
-564 YAFGRPAY
+564 YRYGRLP

>member
-51 GFDPTTGKVKTQ
+51 GFDPATGKVKTQ

-84 APVNFVLSQ
+84 APANLILSQ

-107 VEAAHKVAQA
+107 VEAAHKVEQA

-126 SAHRV
+126 SAHRA

-246 SVIMDGVGSGIAA
+246 SVMMDGVGSGIAA

-270 GAEAQYCEME
+270 GAEAQYCAME

-312 LISMITALHQGEW
+312 LISIITALHQGEW

-366 NTHTE
+366 NTHTD
-371 TYRVPYDYYIC
+371 TYQVPYDYYIC
-382 NVKLENFNLSHVP
+382 TVTLENFNLSHVP
-395 VYIMSQEQLSMYA
+395 VYIMSEEQLGMYA
-408 TYMSV
+408 TYMAT
-413 LGNRED
+413 LGNRPD
-419 LFGDSPYVDKYI
+419 LFPGSGYIGKYVEGSY
-431 TNPPA
+431 T
-436 DYDVNPEYL
+436 DYDIPPEAL
-445 NDEKFATLITEAEKY
+445 DDEVFAAIIKEAEKY
-460 LGYPYVWGGSNPD
+460 LGYPYVWGGSRPS

-483 YVLTNSG
+483 WVINHSG
-490 LVNTG
+490 WDVG
-495 RLGAQGLYNIS
+495 RLGAQGLCNIC
-506 TPVSK
+506 TPVSS
-511 ANAQPGDLIFFVGTY
+511 ANVKPGDLVFFTGTY

-534 GIYVGDGVMIHCGDP
+534 GIYVGNNMMIHCGDP
-549 IQYTSIN
+549 ISYANLN
-556 SSYWQQHF
+556 SNYWQSHF
-564 YAFGRPAY
+564 YRYGRLP

>member
-26 VKKAEA
+26 VKKAA
-32 KADKAQAKIP
+32 ARADKAQAKIP

-51 GFDPTTGKVKTQ
+51 GFDPATGKVKTQ

-72 KPPSKLTHAVQD
+72 KPTSKLTHAVQD
-84 APVNFVLSQ
+84 APANFVLSQ

-107 VEAAHKVAQA
+107 VEAAHKVEQT
-117 VESGGRLVQ
+117 VESGERLVQ
-126 SAHRV
+126 SAHRA

-146 LERANLDALQKKAEI
+146 LERANIDALQKKAEI
-161 DSPTS
+161 DRPTS

-246 SVIMDGVGSGIAA
+246 SVMMDGVGSGIAA
-259 STYPSQDADML
+259 STYPSQDTDML

-312 LISMITALHQGEW
+312 LISIITALHQGEW

-351 TRYRTE
+351 NRYRTE

-366 NTHTE
+366 NTHTD
-371 TYRVPYDYYIC
+371 TYQVPYDYYIC
-382 NVKLENFNLSHVP
+382 TVTLENFNLSHVP
-395 VYIMSQEQLSMYA
+395 AYIMSEEQLGMYA
-408 TYMSV
+408 TYMAT
-413 LGNRED
+413 LGNRPD
-419 LFGDSPYVDKYI
+419 LFPGSGYIGKYVEGSY
-431 TNPPA
+431 T
-436 DYDVNPEYL
+436 DYDISPEAL
-445 NDEKFATLITEAEKY
+445 DDEVFAAIIKEAEKY
-460 LGYPYVWGGSNPD
+460 LGYPYVWGGSSPS

-483 YVLTNSG
+483 WVINHSG
-490 LVNTG
+490 WDVG
-495 RLGAQGLYNIS
+495 RLGAQGLCNIC
-506 TPVSK
+506 TPVSS
-511 ANAQPGDLIFFVGTY
+511 ANVKPGDLVFFTGTY

-534 GIYVGDGVMIHCGDP
+534 GIYVGNNMIIHCGDP
-549 IQYTSIN
+549 ISYANLN
-556 SSYWQQHF
+556 SSYWQSHF
-564 YAFGRPAY
+564 YRYGRLP

>member
-51 GFDPTTGKVKTQ
+51 GFDPATGKVKTQ

-84 APVNFVLSQ
+84 APANFVLSQ

-107 VEAAHKVAQA
+107 VEAAHKVEQA

-126 SAHRV
+126 SAHRA

-137 RAAIRAEKK
+137 RAAIRAERK
-146 LERANLDALQKKAEI
+146 LEQANIDALQKKAEI

-366 NTHTE
+366 NTHTD
-371 TYRVPYDYYIC
+371 TYQVPYDYYIC
-382 NVKLENFNLSHVP
+382 TVTLENFNLSHVP
-395 VYIMSQEQLSMYA
+395 VYIMSEEQLGMYA
-408 TYMSV
+408 TYMAT
-413 LGNRED
+413 LGNRPD
-419 LFGDSPYVDKYI
+419 LFPGSGYIGKYVEGSY
-431 TNPPA
+431 T
-436 DYDVNPEYL
+436 DYDIPPEAL
-445 NDEKFATLITEAEKY
+445 DDEVFAAIIKEAEKY
-460 LGYPYVWGGSNPD
+460 LGYPYVWGGSSPS

-483 YVLTNSG
+483 WVINHSG
-490 LVNTG
+490 WDVG
-495 RLGAQGLYNIS
+495 RLGAQGLCNIC
-506 TPVSK
+506 TPVSS
-511 ANAQPGDLIFFVGTY
+511 ANVKPGDLVFFTGTY

-534 GIYVGDGVMIHCGDP
+534 GIYVGNNMMIHCGDP
-549 IQYTSIN
+549 ISYANLN
-556 SSYWQQHF
+556 SSYWQSHF
-564 YAFGRPAY
+564 YRYGRLP